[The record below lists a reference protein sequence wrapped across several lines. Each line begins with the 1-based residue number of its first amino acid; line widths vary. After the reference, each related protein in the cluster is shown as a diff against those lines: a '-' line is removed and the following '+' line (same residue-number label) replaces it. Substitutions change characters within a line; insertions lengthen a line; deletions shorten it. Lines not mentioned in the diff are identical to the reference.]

1 MDRLLQDLRHA
12 VRVLARTPLFTLAV
26 MLSLGLG
33 IGANTAM
40 FSVVHAVLVA
50 ELPFRDPSRL
60 VDVNEWSDG
69 HPTAIA
75 PANFVDWQNSV
86 RSLAPMAV
94 YRSRAFNLSTETGEP
109 ERLMGADVSSAFF
122 EVLGVPPLLGR
133 TLHPEDAEAAER
145 RVVISHALWQRR
157 FAAARDVVSR
167 RLRIDGQPATVV
179 GVMPRGFRFPEHAEL
194 WSASAY
200 DVPAVAA
207 GDPRRLRGIHYLRGV
222 ARLAEGVS
230 IEQANAEL
238 AAISDALRR
247 RHPGENANF
256 TSKVIPLKEHVAGR
270 AQEPLAILLA
280 AVACML
286 LVVIANVA
294 HLLMA
299 RATGRAREMA
309 VRAAIGA
316 ARGALL
322 RQLLTESVVLSLA
335 GGGLGVLLAFWGVDV
350 ILALDPGEVPR
361 LTPIGVDIRALAF
374 AAGVSVATGL
384 LFGLVPA
391 WHASRPDLQGT
402 LRDASRGTTG
412 DGSRQLARKGLVLA
426 EVAIC
431 LVLLVAAGL
440 LFRSLAELLRVPLGF
455 STSQVISM
463 QVAPAGEGYRAPPH
477 FIEYWN
483 RVLDR
488 VRNVSGVRSAALAAS
503 APMSP
508 GRSILG
514 FQVQGRPQL
523 PASQLP
529 LAHYLEVS
537 PGYFTT
543 LRIPLLRGREFLRQD
558 ALETPRVAIINDA
571 LARREFPGQDPIGQR
586 ISLGPDEQGTL
597 QWLDIVG
604 VSGDVRQY
612 HVDQEPVPM
621 IYGVHTSTPDR
632 PFTVLVR
639 AAGDPADVAGDV
651 RAAIRAVDASLP
663 VGQVR
668 TLDEVIGASLT
679 QRRFN
684 LALLAA
690 FAGLAL
696 VLAAAG
702 IYGTVAYAVAQRTQE
717 IGIRLALGATPREV
731 LRLVLLDALR
741 PVAGGLALGLGI
753 SLVVSRALAGQLYGV
768 SPTDEATFVALPVLL
783 GLVAL
788 AAAWAPAARALRVSP
803 YVALRAD

>member
-1 MDRLLQDLRHA
+1 M
-12 VRVLARTPLFTLAV
+12 FTLAV

-69 HPTAIA
+69 RPTAIA
-75 PANFVDWQNSV
+75 PANFVDWQTSV
-86 RSLAPMAV
+86 RSLAPLAV

-122 EVLGVPPLLGR
+122 EVFGVSPLLGR
-133 TLHPEDAEAAER
+133 TLHPEDAEAADR
-145 RVVISHALWQRR
+145 RVVISHGLWQRR
-157 FAAARDVVSR
+157 FAAARDVLST
-167 RLRIDGQPATVV
+167 RLRIDGQPATIV
-179 GVMPRGFRFPEHAEL
+179 GVMPRGFRFPQDAEI

-200 DVPAVAA
+200 DVPAIAA
-207 GDPRRLRGIHYLRGV
+207 GDPRPLRGTHYLRGV

-238 AAISDALRR
+238 AAISDELRR
-247 RHPGENANF
+247 RHPDENANF
-256 TSKVIPLKEHVAGR
+256 TAQAIPLKEHVAGS
-270 AQEPLAILLA
+270 AQEPLVILLA
-280 AVACML
+280 AVGCML

-299 RATGRAREMA
+299 RSTVRAREMA

-316 ARGALL
+316 GRRALM
-322 RQLLTESVVLSLA
+322 RQLLIESVVLSLA

-361 LTPIGVDIRALAF
+361 LTPIGVDARALAF
-374 AAGVSVATGL
+374 AAGLSVATGL

-412 DGSRQLARKGLVLA
+412 DGSRQLTRKGLVLA

-440 LFRSLAELLRVPLGF
+440 LFRSLAELLRAPLGF

-463 QVAPAGEGYRAPPH
+463 QVAPAGEGYRSPLH
-477 FIEYWN
+477 VIQYWN
-483 RVLDR
+483 QVLDR
-488 VRNVSGVRSAALAAS
+488 VRSVPGVRSAALAAR

-508 GRSILG
+508 GRSVLG
-514 FQVQGRPQL
+514 FQVQGRPEL
-523 PASQLP
+523 PVSQLP

-586 ISLGPDEQGTL
+586 ISLGPDEQGVL

-632 PFTVLVR
+632 PFTVFVR
-639 AAGDPADVAGDV
+639 TEGDPAAVAGDV
-651 RAAIRAVDASLP
+651 RTAIRAVDASLP
-663 VGQVR
+663 VTQVR

-679 QRRFN
+679 QQRFN

-690 FAGLAL
+690 FAGIAL

-731 LRLVLLDALR
+731 LRLVLVDALR
-741 PVAGGLALGLGI
+741 PVVGGLVLGLGI
-753 SLVVSRALAGQLYGV
+753 SLVVSRALAGQIYGV

-783 GLVAL
+783 GLIAL
-788 AAAWAPAARALRVSP
+788 VAAWVPAARALRVSP